1 MPMLYHSEPNRAEPA
16 RWIWFSVETP
26 STFREYKLPSS
37 EAEWS
42 WDDRR
47 NYRELETLAER
58 CGKPVHRSAHLQ
70 AAATS

>member
-26 STFREYKLPSS
+26 STFTEYKLPSS
-37 EAEWS
+37 DAEWS

-58 CGKPVHRSAHLQ
+58 YGKPVHRSGRLR